1 MKKARSAPRATA
13 ANRRRETAEERRARA
28 RAIVARLA
36 REYGDATC
44 ALTHAD
50 PLQLLVA
57 TILSAQCTDARVNLV
72 TPGLFAR
79 YRDARAF
86 ADSPPGEL
94 EEAIRSTGFFNNKA
108 KNLRGCAKRLVEKH
122 GGAVPRTIEELL
134 ELPGVARKTANVVLG
149 TAFGIAAG
157 VVVDTHVAR
166 IAKLLGLTR
175 ERDPVKIERDLVA
188 LLPREAWIDFS
199 HRLIWHGRRVCIA
212 RRPQCDRCVLAD
224 LCPSAHVAARIG
236 KRTR

>member
-1 MKKARSAPRATA
+1 MSPARPATA
-13 ANRRRETAEERRARA
+13 KRRRENAEARRSRARTIA
-28 RAIVARLA
+28 ARLA

-44 ALTHAD
+44 ALTHAN

-72 TPGLFAR
+72 TPGLFAK

-86 ADSPPGEL
+86 AASPPGEL
-94 EEAIRSTGFFNNKA
+94 EDAIRSTGFFNNKA
-108 KNLRGCAKRLVEKH
+108 KSIRGCCRLLVERH

-166 IAKLLGLTR
+166 LSKLLGLTR
-175 ERDPVKIERDLVA
+175 ASDPVQIERDLIA
-188 LLPREAWIDFS
+188 LLPGEQWIDFS
-199 HRLIWHGRRVCIA
+199 HRMIWHGRRVCIA

-224 LCPSAHVAARIG
+224 LCPSAHVAARDA
-236 KRTR
+236 KRGR